1 MAEIDKNVR
10 KGIKLYKDY
19 FEAEFKDL
27 TDEEVGILII
37 ALYQYD
43 EFGQPTKEYSE
54 KINNDRMLK
63 SVFKRISINNDY
75 AVAEWDRKRR
85 YYAEKDKQKQIKEIM
100 KSENCSYEEALD
112 IYNFMQPDSQSEK
125 TKAESKDKTESN
137 AKSNL
142 HNFNIFG
149 ILFSVELPDNI
160 SFSNE
165 ELENNFVEIKDMAET
180 EKDDFIEI
188 VNKTFEDAKNDNFKE
203 NITEYYYKIIQKKG
217 SQEGIK

>member
-75 AVAEWDRKRR
+75 AVAEWNRKRK

-100 KSENCSYEEALD
+100 KSEDCSYEEALD
-112 IYNFMQPDSQSEK
+112 IYNFMQPAEPKEEPKAEPK
-125 TKAESKDKTESN
+125 TKN
-137 AKSNL
+137 NL
-142 HNFNIFG
+142 HNFNIFE
-149 ILFSVELPDNI
+149 IPFSFEYNSDIN
-160 SFSNE
+160 FTNKQ
-165 ELENNFVEIKDMAET
+165 LENEFSEIKEFLEFDEVM
-180 EKDDFIEI
+180 FINI
-188 VNKTFEDAKNDNFKE
+188 VNDTFAIASADNFKKSLK
-203 NITEYYYKIIQKKG
+203 EYCSEIKKG
-217 SQEGIK
+217 V